1 MKSWVYPN
9 KRFSVDHF
17 HKDDVHF
24 IVILDAANTPTY
36 VCRLT
41 FVESLNF
48 AVSVDIAEVAE
59 PQYIHTHAL
68 TYLMSKPHI
77 IRGIITAI
85 AACISDNTFKI
96 SSNMIFVA
104 PIELFDVMNAM
115 LCSARIKAMNIKQ
128 IMMSMSLETA
138 RHYRYV
144 DGTARKIQRAWKRSI
159 ADPSYHICQKRLIQE
174 WRVISGE
181 FALHAKI

>member
-1 MKSWVYPN
+1 MKTWVYPN
-9 KRFSVDHF
+9 KLISVHYF
-17 HKDDVHF
+17 PKDGMHF
-24 IVILDAANTPTY
+24 IIVLDAADTPTY

-41 FVESLNF
+41 FVKLLDF
-48 AVSVDIAEVAE
+48 TVTVDVSEVAE
-59 PQYIHTHAL
+59 PQYIHIHAL

-96 SSNMIFVA
+96 SSNRIDVA
-104 PIELFDVMNAM
+104 SIELFDVINAM
-115 LCSARIKAMNIKQ
+115 LCAARIKAMNIKQ

-159 ADPSYHICQKRLIQE
+159 ADPSYHICRKRLMQE
-174 WRVISGE
+174 WRVISGD
-181 FALHAKI
+181 LTKI